1 MVAAYT
7 TDKNVLT
14 FFSFGML
21 AFFLVLLQDLFV
33 HQFSEKRKDERKQ
46 SFLSFYHSGAS
57 WFLLRRIL
65 GLSAENWNSKSN
77 SRCLELVIYC
87 NDMLVCIICTE
98 VLFCFFGFTYHVLIK
113 DKNFLICLFV
123 LGKKIFFL
131 INLSWFKKN
140 LFESSYEEFDQP
152 AQNHQRKTF
161 ALDSAVKIGRKR
173 PTRSL
178 DTFFAKRTKSK
189 KIQSRS
195 DL

>member
-1 MVAAYT
+1 MII
-7 TDKNVLT
+7 
-14 FFSFGML
+14 S
-21 AFFLVLLQDLFV
+21 
-33 HQFSEKRKDERKQ
+33 
-46 SFLSFYHSGAS
+46 S

-65 GLSAENWNSKSN
+65 GLSAENWNSNSN
-77 SRCLELVIYC
+77 SRCLELVTYC

-98 VLFCFFGFTYHVLIK
+98 VLFHFFGFTYHVLIK

-140 LFESSYEEFDQP
+140 LFENSYEEFDQP
-152 AQNHQRKTF
+152 TPNHQRKTF

-178 DTFFAKRTKSK
+178 DTFFAKRTKIK